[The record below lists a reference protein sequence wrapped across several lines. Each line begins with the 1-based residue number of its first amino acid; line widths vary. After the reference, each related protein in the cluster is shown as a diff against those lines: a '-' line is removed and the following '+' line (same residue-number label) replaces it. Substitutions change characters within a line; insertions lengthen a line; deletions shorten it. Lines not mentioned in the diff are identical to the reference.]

1 MPLRLLLSLQ
11 VVVVVVVVVVLLLLG
26 QLLLRLTSPPL
37 PIALQLLLAV
47 VFLRCAKLLLIDLQL
62 DLLLLRAF
70 NILIRVTSVQS

>member
-47 VFLRCAKLLLIDLQL
+47 VFLRPPAAVSFLKGVPRLTSFFF
-62 DLLLLRAF
+62 LLR
-70 NILIRVTSVQS
+70 LQV